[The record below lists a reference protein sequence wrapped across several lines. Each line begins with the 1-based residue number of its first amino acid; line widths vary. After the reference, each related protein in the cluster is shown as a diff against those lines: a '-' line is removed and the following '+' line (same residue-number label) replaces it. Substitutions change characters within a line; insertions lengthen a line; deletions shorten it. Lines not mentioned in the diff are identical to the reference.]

1 VVVGDNTTAVE
12 AAAAAAWSLGYEV
25 AIDTATDGEPA
36 EEVGRRLSLRGLE
49 RLAEAAR
56 DGRKRAVI
64 AGGEAIVRVP
74 ADHGVG
80 GRNQQAALAALAEA
94 RARHGVWPAGLLV
107 ASIGTDGED
116 GPTDAAG
123 GLIDNAV
130 VASIDD
136 AALTT
141 ALTRCD
147 AYPLLTQAGGLI
159 RTGPT
164 GTNVADLRIV
174 LAQP

>member
-1 VVVGDNTTAVE
+1 M
-12 AAAAAAWSLGYEV
+12 
-25 AIDTATDGEPA
+25 
-36 EEVGRRLSLRGLE
+36 
-49 RLAEAAR
+49 
-56 DGRKRAVI
+56 I

-74 ADHGVG
+74 ADHGIG
-80 GRNQQAALAALAEA
+80 GRNQQAALAALGEA
-94 RARHGVWPAGLLV
+94 RARSGAWPAGLLV

-123 GLIDNAV
+123 GLIDEAV
-130 VASIDD
+130 AASIDT

-141 ALTRCD
+141 ALTHCD

>member
-1 VVVGDNTTAVE
+1 
-12 AAAAAAWSLGYEV
+12 
-25 AIDTATDGEPA
+25 
-36 EEVGRRLSLRGLE
+36 
-49 RLAEAAR
+49 
-56 DGRKRAVI
+56 VI

-74 ADHGVG
+74 ADHGRG
-80 GRNQQAALAALAEA
+80 GRNQQAALAALADV
-94 RARHGVWPAGLLV
+94 RARSGAWPHGLLV

-123 GLIDNAV
+123 GLIDQAV
-130 VASIDD
+130 AVSIDE
-136 AALTT
+136 AALTA

-147 AYPLLTQAGGLI
+147 AYPVLTKAGGLI

-174 LAQP
+174 LAARDGSASCRPSG